1 MTRCICIIRIK
12 RKQTLASIGRKKILI
27 ETVRLH
33 CFFRK
38 QSQSDNLQ
46 KNEID
51 LNWPLH
57 SKSAHWQ
64 IDWVAISEFDG
75 MQFGTKTKLCG
86 QSIKLLTFPSQK
98 CRAVTKCPRI
108 GDLCTSYDRN
118 NSLNGNQ
125 CTSNCKRIFLSALM
139 NLYIRLIYKAK
150 SITWKCKNLLRK
162 QFGHTQSV
170 LRSFLTSCAVSN
182 SSFRCSFI
190 QNQTLLPPN

>member
-1 MTRCICIIRIK
+1 
-12 RKQTLASIGRKKILI
+12 
-27 ETVRLH
+27 
-33 CFFRK
+33 
-38 QSQSDNLQ
+38 
-46 KNEID
+46 
-51 LNWPLH
+51 
-57 SKSAHWQ
+57 
-64 IDWVAISEFDG
+64 

-125 CTSNCKRIFLSALM
+125 CMSNCKRLQTIFAPHPYVRSE
-139 NLYIRLIYKAK
+139 IHYKVQEFIEETINFGG
-150 SITWKCKNLLRK
+150 SKNCGQHK
-162 QFGHTQSV
+162 AHYNP
-170 LRSFLTSCAVSN
+170 FLTSCVVSN